1 MLKEEKPM
9 PDENN
14 NGKAPPTVNRH
25 SPRWKRPPAALN
37 GRLPTTDKRL
47 PPTHQPAINRRL
59 PKGENLPHYAI
70 EYFNQLV
77 AQYVTLPKA
86 DESAQNS
93 NAKAVAEGLIREQE
107 EQKAEQE
114 RRGTRWP
121 WERRKHYLNW
131 GDVSGMEM
139 ALLQL
144 LPEAYLQRYAWNL
157 RARYHEVAGQCWYD
171 FYQQS
176 KPPNETA
183 PPKGEG
189 TAAVSVTT
197 IPLGASGFF
206 LLTPTAPQPP
216 PADLPCGSPESA
228 ELRADL
234 SILLSDLQRLRS
246 TIKAREEKHSL
257 ISLIGALLAAVS
269 LTLALGFYGGP
280 SFYAEWT
287 AKHSAPIAS
296 LAPPAKPAVPTN
308 PKPAALGAHD
318 VAPTA
323 RPAGPAAAGTPPLAA
338 APPAP
343 VSSPLRILQMS
354 ALVILCGVLGGLIS
368 MLRRLQALPPGSTP
382 LFDTIALNAGQL
394 GIGLAPIYGG
404 IFAMVLYLVFLSG
417 ILDTVIA
424 STAGNTVFPRFSDA
438 TPKATSDYAKL
449 LVWAFIAG
457 FAEQLVPDVLN
468 RLTARNTA
476 ALTKGT
482 GAKETGASG
491 MAPPARPA

>member
-9 PDENN
+9 PDENT
-14 NGKAPPTVNRH
+14 NGKAPPAVNRH

-37 GRLPTTDKRL
+37 GHLLTTDKRL
-47 PPTHQPAINRRL
+47 PPTHHLAINRRL

-114 RRGTRWP
+114 RQGTRWP

-157 RARYHEVAGQCWYD
+157 RARYHEVAGQGWYD

-176 KPPNETA
+176 KPPRETA
-183 PPKGEG
+183 ASEKGG
-189 TAAVSVTT
+189 TAAVSVTR
-197 IPLGASGFF
+197 IPLGAPGFF
-206 LLTPTAPQPP
+206 LLTPATPEPP
-216 PADLPCGSPESA
+216 VSDTPGASPAVV

-246 TIKAREEKHSL
+246 TIMAREEKHSK

-269 LTLALGFYGGP
+269 LTLALLLYSGP
-280 SFYAEWT
+280 SLYAEWAAT
-287 AKHSAPIAS
+287 HAAPASAA
-296 LAPPAKPAVPTN
+296 LAAVPAPAITMPPGKPAVLTK
-308 PKPAALGAHD
+308 PKPGAA
-318 VAPTA
+318 TA
-323 RPAGPAAAGTPPLAA
+323 KPEATAGTLPLAA

-343 VSSPLRILQMS
+343 ASSPLRILQMA
-354 ALVILCGVLGGLIS
+354 ALVILCGILGGLIS
-368 MLRRLQALPPGSTP
+368 MLRRLQALPSGSTP
-382 LFDTIALNAGQL
+382 LFDTIALNAGQF

-417 ILDTVIA
+417 VLDTVIA
-424 STAGNTVFPRFSDA
+424 PTAGEIVFPHFTDA
-438 TPKATSDYAKL
+438 TPRTTPDYARL
-449 LVWAFIAG
+449 LIWAFMAG

-476 ALTKGT
+476 AL
-482 GAKETGASG
+482 AKPTGASG
-491 MAPPARPA
+491 TAPPARPA